1 MKSDD
6 ASSPKWLTPP
16 QFARQLGVSSEK
28 VLLWIRNGEL
38 RAVNVADR
46 MAGRPRW
53 RLSPEAIEEF
63 LRRRQSTAPAAPQP
77 QARRTVSYRSPPTI
91 RPGDRR
97 LTVNIPHETKVKRM
111 AIQMAAR
118 RSGWGAAWRSFVK
131 TAVER
136 YAEKTGVRVTEEAV
150 AALKAWWEE

>member
-6 ASSPKWLTPP
+6 ATSPKWVTPP
-16 QFARQLGVSSEK
+16 QFARQLGVSAEK

-46 MAGRPRW
+46 LAGRPRW
-53 RLSPEAIEEF
+53 RLSPESIEEF
-63 LRRRQSTAPAAPQP
+63 LRRRQSTVPTPP
-77 QARRTVSYRSPPTI
+77 RIRRTFSFRSPPKM
-91 RPGDRR
+91 RPGGRR
-97 LTVNIPHETKVKRM
+97 LTVNIPHETQVKRM

-118 RSGWGAAWRSFVK
+118 RSGQGAEWRPFVK

-136 YAEKTGVRVTEEAV
+136 YAEKTGVRVAEEAV